1 MIANQIG
8 YYSLILGLL
17 ISVLICGV
25 SIKDFNNNNKQISQN
40 TLSLSFL
47 QLVFVIVSFLS
58 LILSFINSDFS
69 NETVFNNSHTT
80 KPLFYKISG
89 AWGNHEGSLLLWLLV
104 LTLFIFIFLIKSR
117 EQPKKYRILT
127 LLFQQVIIIGFF
139 LFVLMTSNPFNYLFP
154 IPLEGLGLNPILQ
167 DPALAIHPPIL
178 YLGYVGTSII
188 FSSSLAAVTQNYI
201 SKEWGKHIKKWI
213 LVSWIFLTI
222 GIMLG
227 SIWAYYEL
235 GWGGF
240 WFWDPVENVSLM
252 PWLTLT
258 ALLHCIVVLERKA
271 TLTSWVVI
279 LSITTFTLSMCG
291 TFLVR
296 SGILNSVHTFANDP
310 ARGIFILI
318 FLFVLITLSLG
329 IFFFFHKENNK
340 SSNNLFW
347 LSRETSILINNWFMM
362 YFLSVILIGT
372 VYPIFLDVIS
382 SEKISVGPPFY
393 QKLIVPFLIPFLL
406 FMSLG
411 PRLKWIKSKIENKKS
426 LIITFI
432 ISVMLTFFIIKNLTT
447 DLLFY
452 TVLISAAFF
461 LFFTTLKELFIKK
474 FNNVSQTVAHFGFSL
489 LILSILFNSILS
501 SEIITNIKIGEKY
514 NYSKGEIFFKKIEE
528 RKESNF
534 NSIIAYFEIKDENGK
549 IIELKPEI
557 RVYNQPII
565 ITSEADIRTTL
576 LEDKF
581 LVMNLVKGNEYFNI
595 RYQVKPFMV
604 WIWISVLILSFGG
617 LISVLKKDMKNKFN
631 LFIIITFL
639 SFCFVIFYKG
649 LNAPNTYA
657 PKISGKK
664 HIPIFKAKD
673 FNSSLY
679 LNSKK
684 IFEEDIFYIVN
695 IWASWCVPCRES
707 TPLLMEL
714 SKNQSVKLIG
724 INYRDNLNNAKDF
737 INKFGNPYSQ
747 VIIDNDGVHS
757 IEFGAYGVPRNFY
770 N

>member
-1 MIANQIG
+1 MLANQIG

-17 ISVLICGV
+17 LSVLLCGV
-25 SIKDFNNNNKQISQN
+25 SIKDFNKNNKQINQN
-40 TLSLSFL
+40 ILSLSFL

-58 LILSFINSDFS
+58 LIISFINSDFS

-89 AWGNHEGSLLLWLLV
+89 TWGNHEGSLLLWLLV
-104 LTLFIFIFLIKSR
+104 LTLFIFLFLIKSR

-127 LLFQQVIIIGFF
+127 LLFQQIIIIGFF

-154 IPLEGLGLNPILQ
+154 IPNEGLGLNPILQ

-188 FSSSLAAVTQNYI
+188 FSSSLAAVTQNYVT
-201 SKEWGKHIKKWI
+201 KEWGQHIKKWV

-258 ALLHCIVVLERKA
+258 ALLHCIVVLERRA
-271 TLTSWVVI
+271 SLTSWAVV

-318 FLFVLITLSLG
+318 FLIALIVLSLG
-329 IFFFFHKENNK
+329 IFFIFHKENNK
-340 SSNNLFW
+340 SSNNFFW

-362 YFLSVILIGT
+362 YFLAVVLIGT

-411 PRLKWIKSKIENKKS
+411 PRLKWIKSKIENKNS

-432 ISVMLTFFIIKNLTT
+432 ISVMLTFFIIKNLTA

-474 FNNVSQTVAHFGFSL
+474 FNNISQTVSHFGFSL

-501 SEIITNIKIGEKY
+501 SEIITNIKIGERYDY
-514 NYSKGEIFFKKIEE
+514 NKGEIFFKKIEE
-528 RKESNF
+528 RNESNF
-534 NSIIAYFEIKDENGK
+534 NSIIASFEIKDKNGK
-549 IIELKPEI
+549 TIELKPEI
-557 RVYNQPII
+557 RIYNQPII

-604 WIWISVLILSFGG
+604 WIWISVLLLSLGG
-617 LISVLKKDMKNKFN
+617 LMS
-631 LFIIITFL
+631 LF
-639 SFCFVIFYKG
+639 K
-649 LNAPNTYA
+649 
-657 PKISGKK
+657 
-664 HIPIFKAKD
+664 
-673 FNSSLY
+673 
-679 LNSKK
+679 
-684 IFEEDIFYIVN
+684 
-695 IWASWCVPCRES
+695 RE
-707 TPLLMEL
+707 
-714 SKNQSVKLIG
+714 I
-724 INYRDNLNNAKDF
+724 
-737 INKFGNPYSQ
+737 
-747 VIIDNDGVHS
+747 
-757 IEFGAYGVPRNFY
+757 
-770 N
+770 